1 MIKKAKNTVPWTY
14 VISNLEDKEIV
25 ARLYKKELTKT
36 TQEYFRLEKVIKRKS
51 DKLNVKLKDNNSSLT
66 VGLIT
71 KI

>member
-1 MIKKAKNTVPWTY
+1 MLLVILKTKKLLQGYT
-14 VISNLEDKEIV
+14 
-25 ARLYKKELTKT
+25 KKELTKT

-51 DKLNVKLKDNNSSLT
+51 DKLNVKLKENNSSLT